1 MEQHMT
7 EVKEAIEQDEHQ
19 PRIIVRL
26 ELTPSAKD
34 ALQVISRRNGMTQ
47 VAVTS
52 RLVEWFATQ
61 PDLVQAAILGH
72 YPHAI
77 QAEIAQLIL
86 KRLSKPIRK
95 Q

>member
-1 MEQHMT
+1 MT